1 MRGVTSLTAFT
12 AVTGRATCRSPSP
25 IHSTSVKGN
34 KTHQER
40 PESNYLWNFAI
51 HTKRMTRNSPN
62 LAHRFMTTARPSSL
76 RTAVLLKPP
85 YTAFF

>member
-1 MRGVTSLTAFT
+1 MPFTFSNSLHQ
-12 AVTGRATCRSPSP
+12 R
-25 IHSTSVKGN
+25 KGN

-40 PESNYLWNFAI
+40 PESNCLWSFAV

-76 RTAVLLKPP
+76 RAAALMERRISTI
-85 YTAFF
+85 F